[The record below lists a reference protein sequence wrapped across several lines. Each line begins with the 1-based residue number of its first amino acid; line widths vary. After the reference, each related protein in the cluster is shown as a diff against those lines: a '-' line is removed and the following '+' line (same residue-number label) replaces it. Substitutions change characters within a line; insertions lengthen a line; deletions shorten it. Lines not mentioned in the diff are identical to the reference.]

1 MPEVNEN
8 MQIPSIDQI
17 QKPSR
22 DVYYKEHEFI
32 PDYTAII
39 AELNELL
46 KTDDDQSPSIIILK
60 KREIANL
67 LETHDRGTLDA
78 IMVMNDK
85 IQLLLDELINI
96 DSAYER
102 LYQKIYNDIEIININ
117 IINHIQ
123 VYDVP
128 QAYYS
133 EMRNKIFDIYR
144 KKSAYVTGEADGGA
158 NDLWTI
164 KSPGIIQLRDVD
176 TSDRMISF
184 PVNIDPSI
192 SQDSAIELIRFTP
205 LLNTL
210 ENPVF
215 LAELIISGDLYAF
228 KGYLKS
234 EDIDKKGK
242 RGALFDADYALS
254 HELPFSFKVIYNDDQ
269 NEIILLFKYDDT
281 PNKFTSIIK
290 LDFSIHLLVGR
301 DLKIAEPNILFEQE
315 IAV

>member
-1 MPEVNEN
+1 MPEINEN

-17 QKPSR
+17 QKQAR
-22 DVYYKEHEFI
+22 DIYYKEHEFL
-32 PDYTAII
+32 PDYETII

-46 KTDDDQSPSIIILK
+46 KSEEDNPSVIILK
-60 KREIANL
+60 RREIQSIL
-67 LETHDRGTLDA
+67 DTHDKDTLDA
-78 IMVMNDK
+78 LMVMNDK

-123 VYDVP
+123 VYNVP
-128 QAYYS
+128 KSYYS
-133 EMRNKIFDIYR
+133 EIRNKIFDTYR
-144 KKSAYVTGEADGGA
+144 KKSAYVTHEADGRA
-158 NDLWTI
+158 NDVWSI

-176 TSDRMISF
+176 VSDRMITF

-192 SQDSAIELIRFTP
+192 SQDAYIKLFSFTP
-205 LLNTL
+205 LINTL
-210 ENPVF
+210 GSPVF
-215 LAELIISGDLYAF
+215 LAELIIGGDMYAF

-234 EDIDKKGK
+234 EDINKTGK
-242 RGALFDADYALS
+242 RGAIFDAEYALS
-254 HELPFSFKVIYNDDQ
+254 HELPFSFKVVYDDEL
-269 NEIILLFKYDDT
+269 NKILLLFKFDET

-290 LDFSIHLLVGR
+290 LDFSIHLLVGK
-301 DLKIAEPNILFEQE
+301 DLQIAELNTIFEEQ